1 MISLSWYSLD
11 FCYIHDKFVKK
22 KLKTAWLISG
32 TKQLVHACRISSQRL
47 CLGWIQWCM
56 YVLVF
61 DTVNN
66 KHKCHV
72 STWLLSGFGGCINCP
87 NNLPDLLVSSSYLYQ
102 LSSCYSYI
110 TIVFSIQCT
119 FWILY
124 TCSIMSKLF
133 KLVKLWMR

>member
-1 MISLSWYSLD
+1 MIQFGLLLHSRQ
-11 FCYIHDKFVKK
+11 VRKK
-22 KLKTAWLISG
+22 KTKNSMAYIWNKTTCPCLPY
-32 TKQLVHACRISSQRL
+32 QRL